1 MGENCLFIVELN
13 VEYDWHVTDTPNSTS
28 THEFFPP
35 KIFINTFFFSK
46 GMMDIHSTQALPNL
60 ARSGNFLP
68 PTSAPSGGGTSAF
81 SPPASLEATA
91 AAVSKKRPPTSEA
104 LDLSPP
110 NNTGSSSSISNN
122 KKAKLE
128 LAGNLKSNI
137 TATTSGSP
145 STVLDPTVVLNW
157 KVSDVCQF
165 VSSIDICREYTEV
178 SF

>member
-1 MGENCLFIVELN
+1 
-13 VEYDWHVTDTPNSTS
+13 
-28 THEFFPP
+28 
-35 KIFINTFFFSK
+35 
-46 GMMDIHSTQALPNL
+46 MDIHSTQALLNL
-60 ARSGNFLP
+60 AQSGNFLP
-68 PTSAPSGGGTSAF
+68 PTSVAPSGGGGGTSAF

-110 NNTGSSSSISNN
+110 NNTGSIISSISNN

-128 LAGNLKSNI
+128 LAGNSKSNI
-137 TATTSGSP
+137 SGSP
-145 STVLDPTVVLNW
+145 LTSVLDPTIVLNW

-178 SF
+178 SSF

>member
-1 MGENCLFIVELN
+1 
-13 VEYDWHVTDTPNSTS
+13 
-28 THEFFPP
+28 
-35 KIFINTFFFSK
+35 
-46 GMMDIHSTQALPNL
+46 MMDIHSTQALLNL

-81 SPPASLEATA
+81 SPPASLEAAT

-110 NNTGSSSSISNN
+110 NTGSTNSNN

-128 LAGNLKSNI
+128 LAGNSKSNI
-137 TATTSGSP
+137 SATTSGSP

>member
-1 MGENCLFIVELN
+1 
-13 VEYDWHVTDTPNSTS
+13 
-28 THEFFPP
+28 
-35 KIFINTFFFSK
+35 
-46 GMMDIHSTQALPNL
+46 MMDIHSTQALLNL

-145 STVLDPTVVLNW
+145 SIVSDPTVVLNW

-165 VSSIDICREYTEV
+165 VSSIDICREYAEV

>member
-1 MGENCLFIVELN
+1 M
-13 VEYDWHVTDTPNSTS
+13 Y
-28 THEFFPP
+28 FFL
-35 KIFINTFFFSK
+35 FSK
-46 GMMDIHSTQALPNL
+46 GMMDIHSTQALLNL

>member
-1 MGENCLFIVELN
+1 
-13 VEYDWHVTDTPNSTS
+13 
-28 THEFFPP
+28 
-35 KIFINTFFFSK
+35 
-46 GMMDIHSTQALPNL
+46 MDIHSTQALLNL

-68 PTSAPSGGGTSAF
+68 PTSVAPSGGGGTSAF
-81 SPPASLEATA
+81 SPPASLEAATA

-110 NNTGSSSSISNN
+110 NNTGSIISNN

-128 LAGNLKSNI
+128 LAGNSKSNI
-137 TATTSGSP
+137 SGSP
-145 STVLDPTVVLNW
+145 LTSVLDPTIVLNW

-178 SF
+178 SSF